1 MRLEGTLSPAEAGRL
16 GQRIHDSLSRSK
28 ARLVLDLKKL
38 QWNKVDDLRPLR
50 EKLAGYRSRI
60 RVILPKLAAAHPEV
74 ILLAGMFQHYTG

>member
-1 MRLEGTLSPAEAGRL
+1 L
-16 GQRIHDSLSRSK
+16 GQRIRDSLSRSK

-60 RVILPKLAAAHPEV
+60 RIILPKLAAAHPEV
-74 ILLAGMFQHYTG
+74 ILLAGMFRNYTG